1 MTKDDLTK
9 CSRLPS
15 SLFAADAYEYVLPK
29 EQIAQNPV
37 EPRDHAKLL
46 VLQRGTG
53 KCEHRHFFD
62 LPEYL
67 EAGDLLVLN
76 DTKVFHARLRGKK
89 LPSGA
94 QVEVLLLRP
103 LCDDWTCWE
112 ALVRPGR
119 KLREGHEVRL
129 GDGTVLSV
137 EKVQEEGI
145 RRIRFP
151 RDVNVRAVLER
162 AGEIPLPPYITD
174 TSAEEERYQTIY
186 AAKEGSV
193 AAPTAGLHFTQTLF
207 ERLHAKGI
215 KTAFLTLHVGLGT
228 FRPVSSS
235 DIREHVMH
243 RESYFI
249 PPSTAEAMKQVRQ
262 QGKRIIAVGTTVVR
276 CLESASETILSCGG
290 DGETDIFIYPGFRFR
305 VIDGMVTNFHLPRST
320 LLMLVAAF
328 AGYEK
333 TLNAYALAVA
343 EKYRF
348 FSFGDAMLVL

>member
-1 MTKDDLTK
+1 MTRDDSTK
-9 CSRLPS
+9 YALPAP
-15 SLFAADAYEYVLPK
+15 SLFAADSYEYVLPK

-37 EPRDHAKLL
+37 EPRDHSKLL
-46 VLQRGTG
+46 VLQRGTE

-62 LPEYL
+62 LPDYL

-76 DTKVFHARLRGKK
+76 NTRVLPARLLGEKVS
-89 LPSGA
+89 SGA
-94 QVEVLLLRP
+94 HVEILLLRP
-103 LCDDWTCWE
+103 VCDDWTYWE
-112 ALVRPGR
+112 ALVRPGK

-129 GDGTVLSV
+129 VDGTFLYV

-145 RRIRFP
+145 RLIRFP
-151 RDVNVRAVLER
+151 RNVNVRAVLDR

-174 TSAEEERYQTIY
+174 TSAERERYQTIY
-186 AAKEGSV
+186 AEKEGSV
-193 AAPTAGLHFTQTLF
+193 AAPTAGLHFTRTLL
-207 ERLHAKGI
+207 ETLHTKGI
-215 KTAFLTLHVGLGT
+215 EIAFLTLHVGLGT

-235 DIREHVMH
+235 DIREHAMH
-243 RESYFI
+243 REYYSV
-249 PPSTAEAMKQVRQ
+249 PPSTAEALKQVRHK
-262 QGKRIIAVGTTVVR
+262 GKRVIAVGTTVVR
-276 CLESASETILSCGG
+276 CLESASETTLSCGG
-290 DGETDIFIYPGFRFR
+290 DGDTDIFIYPGFRFR
-305 VIDGMVTNFHLPRST
+305 VINGMVTNFHLPRST